1 MHPRSFFRFIWPIS
15 LFFVSGVV
23 AVSGER
29 AEIRI
34 DDDAGP
40 SLRYTSGEMLY
51 VETLR
56 DGRLNVDF
64 RSGDGRLNMSNEVWE
79 SPAFALDIGYQR
91 LDTGWAYAGFS
102 QTKGN
107 SGSVEGVL
115 SLRHAGMRL
124 RVDVHTALD
133 GTPVMRRWLRIT
145 NESDAAQPLSWVSPW
160 AGRLSRGEQFELG
173 RFTADNH
180 GKEGWFQWQPLPRWD
195 SQYFSLKGQ
204 GHDAPFFVLRGAT
217 TGEMFIAHLS
227 WPANWRLQFV
237 NDLRGITTFEFG
249 PYAEAPARIIAP
261 GETVTSLAIHLGHL
275 SGDLNEAV
283 QAMHSHLRQ
292 SAIPRPPAGA
302 DRIQFV
308 LPGDFGYY
316 MPLDEAGALASIEL
330 AHETGVEL
338 FILDAYWW
346 DITGDWVP
354 SPERFPNGLE
364 PLVKRAKELGMG
376 FGLYIEPEGGRGNV
390 RESRM
395 AREHP
400 AWLGP
405 KYQFNLGIP
414 ECAAWVKSECVRLI
428 EQYDLDLL
436 RIDYNP
442 EVVWNS
448 IHTVQQGL
456 PENNYWRYYENFYRI
471 FNELRAAYPDL
482 ILQQAAG
489 GGARNDMGLSE
500 VFHQLY
506 LTDGNWLPR
515 MPMSFA
521 GQLLAF
527 PLEAIVGL
535 FGANGHLSP
544 GYPENFD
551 TALRLSYTLCTPQ
564 IFTGMVARNVDELTP
579 QRRDKFLHYAAIYQR
594 LVRPVLKDALVFHH
608 APITDTASVDD
619 GGWFA
624 LEFAAPDRSRGWAT
638 FVRIAPEGP
647 ESFQFRA
654 RGLDPGATYRVG
666 FDRDG
671 TTAELSGS
679 QLMHEGIPVRLP
691 AMADSELLLFE
702 PVE

>member
-1 MHPRSFFRFIWPIS
+1 MIKRPAAAVFYC
-15 LFFVSGVV
+15 VV
-23 AVSGER
+23 AVFLVHVHAGEL
-29 AEIRI
+29 AEIRFTEGE
-34 DDDAGP
+34 AP
-40 SLRYTSGEMLY
+40 SARYTSGDMLY
-51 VETLR
+51 VESLR

-64 RSGDGRLNMSNEVWE
+64 RSGDGRLNMPNELWE
-79 SPAFALDIGYQR
+79 STAFALEIGYER
-91 LDTGWAYAGFS
+91 LETGWEYIGS
-102 QTKGN
+102 SRLEKGP
-107 SGSVEGVL
+107 GVIEGTF
-115 SLRHAGMRL
+115 SLRHPAAL
-124 RVDVHTALD
+124 IRVDVHMLLD
-133 GTPVMRRWLRIT
+133 GTPVMKRWLVVT
-145 NESDAAQPLSWVSPW
+145 NESQTPRALSWVSPW
-160 AGRLSRGEQFELG
+160 SGRLSRGEAFELG

-180 GKEGWFQWQPLPRWD
+180 GKEGWFQWQLLPRWD

-204 GHDAPFFVLRGAT
+204 GHDAPFFILRGKT
-217 TGEMFIAHLS
+217 TGEMFIAHLA

-249 PYAEAPARIIAP
+249 PYSEAPERILAP
-261 GETVTSLAIHLGHL
+261 GETVTSPAIHLGHV
-275 SGDLNEAV
+275 SGELDKAV
-283 QAMHSHLRQ
+283 QAMNTHLRRT
-292 SAIPRPPAGA
+292 AIPRPPAGA

-316 MPLDEAGALASIEL
+316 MPMDEAGALASIEL
-330 AHETGVEL
+330 AKEIGVEL

-346 DITGDWVP
+346 DVTGDWEP
-354 SPERFPNGLE
+354 SPTRFPRGLE
-364 PLVKRAKELGMG
+364 PLVKRARELGMG

-390 RESRM
+390 GESRV

-400 AWLGP
+400 EWLGP
-405 KYQFNLGIP
+405 KNLLNLGIP
-414 ECAAWVKSECVRLI
+414 ECAAWVKSECNRLI
-428 EQYDLDLL
+428 TQYNLDML

-442 EVVWNS
+442 EVVWSS

-456 PENNYWRYYENFYRI
+456 PENNYWRYYENFFRI
-471 FNELRAAYPDL
+471 FNEIRAEHPQV

-489 GGARNDMGLSE
+489 GGARNDLGMSE

-527 PLEAIVGL
+527 PPEAVVGL

-544 GYPENFD
+544 GYPENLD

-564 IFTGMVARNVDELTP
+564 IFTGMVARNVEELTP

-594 LVRPVLKDALVFHH
+594 LVRPVLKDAQVFHH
-608 APITDTASVDD
+608 APITDTASVDE

-647 ESFQFRA
+647 DTLQFRA
-654 RGLDPGATYRVG
+654 RGLDPGLTYRVT

-671 TTAELSGS
+671 TTADLSGS

-702 PVE
+702 PVK